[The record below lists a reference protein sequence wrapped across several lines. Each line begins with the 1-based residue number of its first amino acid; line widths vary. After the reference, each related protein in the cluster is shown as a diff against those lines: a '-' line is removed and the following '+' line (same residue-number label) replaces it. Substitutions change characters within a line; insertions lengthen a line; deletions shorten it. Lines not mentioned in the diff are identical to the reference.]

1 MTSTTTCADYEA
13 ARQAHAVLI
22 GKSGYIPSDRQY
34 QRSAVIIFVAA
45 LPRIGSSPLV
55 YDRRSIGR
63 MPEVVSGLFNVV
75 FRPVAEQVQELLA
88 ALSVNKS
95 QLAQILRVTRPTI
108 YEWLRGNRPNAA
120 NTKRLSTLLRIL
132 ERASASSLTPLN
144 ARFVR
149 QPMEFNMPS
158 LLDLLGEEQIEEDR
172 SVQVIK
178 QVRDMGDTASRMRAD
193 REDRLRGLGFEEP
206 DQEQRREQLARN
218 VALKDWP
225 K

>member
-22 GKSGYIPSDRQY
+22 GESGYVSSDLRYQWSVMIIP
-34 QRSAVIIFVAA
+34 VTP
-45 LPRIGSSPLV
+45 PRIGSSPLV
-55 YDRRSIGR
+55 YDRRSIKR
-63 MPEVVSGLFNVV
+63 MPEVLSGLVNIVV
-75 FRPVAEQVQELLA
+75 RPVAEQVQELLA

-132 ERASASSLTPLN
+132 ERASVSSLAPLN

-149 QPMEFNMPS
+149 QSAESGEPS
-158 LLDLLGEEQIEEDR
+158 LIDMLGEEQINENHLI
-172 SVQVIK
+172 QVVE
-178 QVRDMGDTASRMRAD
+178 QVRILGDEASRTRVS
-193 REDRLRGLGFEEP
+193 REDRLRRLGFEEP
-206 DQEQRREQLARN
+206 DQEQRREQLASN

>member
-1 MTSTTTCADYEA
+1 
-13 ARQAHAVLI
+13 
-22 GKSGYIPSDRQY
+22 
-34 QRSAVIIFVAA
+34 
-45 LPRIGSSPLV
+45 
-55 YDRRSIGR
+55 
-63 MPEVVSGLFNVV
+63 MPEVLSGLVNIVV
-75 FRPVAEQVQELLA
+75 RPVAEQVQELLA

-132 ERASASSLTPLN
+132 ERASVSSLAPLN

-149 QPMEFNMPS
+149 QSAESGEPS
-158 LLDLLGEEQIEEDR
+158 LIDMLGEEQINENHLI
-172 SVQVIK
+172 QVVE
-178 QVRDMGDTASRMRAD
+178 QVRILGDEASRTRVS
-193 REDRLRGLGFEEP
+193 REDRLRRLGFEEP
-206 DQEQRREQLARN
+206 DQEQRREQLASN